1 MSQEWAAQELA
12 GINLG
17 DVRLNKRSVTLLDR
31 LADKPTASIPHACN
45 GWAETQA
52 AYRFLAQEE
61 IGWEDI
67 LSPHFSCTQQRMQ
80 GRPVVLCIQD
90 TTELDFNGQQTE
102 GLGTLSFPAQRGMYL
117 HPTYA
122 VSPERE
128 PLGVLDAWMW
138 VRDASKTA
146 SRSLPAGLI
155 PIPSHDIPWTGSRFA
170 QLRVH
175 SERIALGIWVNLFH
189 ASQQASMMSS

>member
-1 MSQEWAAQELA
+1 MSQNWAAQELA
-12 GINLG
+12 GIDLG
-17 DVRLNKRSVTLLDR
+17 DARLNKRSVTLLDR

-117 HPTYA
+117 HPT
-122 VSPERE
+122 
-128 PLGVLDAWMW
+128 
-138 VRDASKTA
+138 
-146 SRSLPAGLI
+146 
-155 PIPSHDIPWTGSRFA
+155 
-170 QLRVH
+170 
-175 SERIALGIWVNLFH
+175 
-189 ASQQASMMSS
+189 